1 MYCGAILFALF
12 SKHYI
17 NRSKEGKLGY
27 IRNHKAIDEQLA
39 RCGFFLIGETDFTK
53 TTAEVLELYRR
64 RDVVEKSFDDLKNEL
79 DMKRLR
85 CHNGDTGSGKTFVA
99 FLSLIVRSY
108 MLKQLRPMM
117 RQNDY
122 TFRKILIELDKIRCV
137 SITPNAKPSLMNPLT
152 KLQRSIFEALD
163 LPIPEE
169 NVCDNSCGI

>member
-1 MYCGAILFALF
+1 MRY
-12 SKHYI
+12 Y
-17 NRSKEGKLGY
+17 
-27 IRNHKAIDEQLA
+27 
-39 RCGFFLIGETDFTK
+39 LIVGE
-53 TTAEVLELYRR
+53 A
-64 RDVVEKSFDDLKNEL
+64 
-79 DMKRLR
+79 
-85 CHNGDTGSGKTFVA
+85 SGKTFVD